1 MKAIQFFAITA
12 LGAALFASCSN
23 EEELATGSYPSDNL
37 IRVTAGVNNDM
48 TRSDEAVTP
57 TSLTQN
63 FSLTVVNNT
72 NDKYSYANEIFSPKG
87 TEWSCG
93 KNLLWQNLSTPVEI
107 VALYPAKDAST
118 FSGVYS
124 KEDKSYGTITYGVNS
139 DQSTAAEADDLL
151 IYHNANFVPKND
163 LKAEKLDIQFNHAF
177 CRVDIEVTIGTEFNA
192 STGLAENPI
201 QRIRVE
207 GTKTTAD
214 ISFASAEPF
223 FTVTPSESGDAT
235 SITPTQGDFTP
246 AASATDQAV
255 AKYSCI
261 VIPQTADLKVLLH
274 TSDREFEWT
283 GSQMALVSGKQYT
296 LQLNMKKSA
305 TARKFILRERESEM
319 ITQKETEHEE
329 DDKTPLHMG
338 SQPAPGR
345 MQFGS

>member
-23 EEELATGSYPSDNL
+23 EEGLATGSYPSDNL

-48 TRSDEAVTP
+48 TRSNEAVTP

-63 FSLTVVNNT
+63 FSLTVVNN
-72 NDKYSYANEIFSPKG
+72 NNANFSYANEIFSPKG
-87 TEWSCG
+87 TEWTCSN
-93 KNLLWQNLSTPVEI
+93 KLLWQNLSTPVEI
-107 VALYPAKDAST
+107 VALYPATDANT

-124 KEDKSYGTITYGVNS
+124 KEDKSYGTITYGVNP
-139 DQSTAAEADDLL
+139 DQSKADEVNDLL
-151 IYHNANFVPKND
+151 LYHKANFLPKDN
-163 LKAEKLDIQFNHAF
+163 LKDDKLDIQFNHAF
-177 CRVDIEVTIGTEFNA
+177 CRVDIEVIIGTEFNA

-235 SITPTQGDFTP
+235 NITPTRRDFTP
-246 AASATDQAV
+246 AADATAKAV
-255 AKYSCI
+255 ARYSCI
-261 VIPQTADLKVLLH
+261 VIPQTTALKVLLH

-283 GSQMALVSGKQYT
+283 GTQMALESGKQYT

-305 TARKFILRERESEM
+305 TARKFILRER
-319 ITQKETEHEE
+319 K
-329 DDKTPLHMG
+329 
-338 SQPAPGR
+338 
-345 MQFGS
+345 

>member
-72 NDKYSYANEIFSPKG
+72 NDNFSYANEIFSLNGG

-93 KNLLWQNLSTPVEI
+93 KNLLWQNLTTPVEI
-107 VALYPAKDAST
+107 VALYPATAANT

-124 KEDKSYGTITYGVNS
+124 KEDKSYGTITYSVS
-139 DQSTAAEADDLL
+139 PDQSTAAEADDLL
-151 IYHNANFVPKND
+151 LYHNANFVPEND
-163 LKAEKLDIQFNHAF
+163 LKSGKLDIEFKHAF
-177 CRVDIEVTIGTEFNA
+177 CRVDIIVTIGTEFNA
-192 STGLAENPI
+192 PNGLAANPI
-201 QRIRVE
+201 QGISVG

-214 ISFASAEPF
+214 IGFASAAPF
-223 FTVTPSESGDAT
+223 FTVTPSESREVT
-235 SITPTQGDFTP
+235 SIIPTERDFTP
-246 AASATDQAV
+246 AANATDQAV

-274 TSDREFEWT
+274 TSDREYEWT
-283 GSQMALVSGKQYT
+283 GTKMTLESGKQYT
-296 LQLNMKKSA
+296 LQLNMTNKSA
-305 TARKFILRERESEM
+305 TARKFILRE
-319 ITQKETEHEE
+319 K
-329 DDKTPLHMG
+329 K
-338 SQPAPGR
+338 
-345 MQFGS
+345 